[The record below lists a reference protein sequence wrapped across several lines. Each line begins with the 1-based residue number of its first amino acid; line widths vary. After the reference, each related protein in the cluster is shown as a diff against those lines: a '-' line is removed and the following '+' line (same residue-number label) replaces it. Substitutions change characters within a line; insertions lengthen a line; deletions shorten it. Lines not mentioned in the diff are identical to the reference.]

1 MDQYL
6 LALGEFSTDNFSIV
20 TDEKT
25 DVDEMMPNATLNWFF
40 FILATFITQITIMNM
55 LIAIMG
61 DTFGKV
67 TEIKEQSALREKIK
81 ILADF
86 VDIVSLENKQSSYV
100 YAMKPRNP
108 SNLEEGSW
116 EGTVTTL
123 KKTIETSM
131 RDQKSSFN
139 KKIGDV
145 QAEVKIAGT
154 SVKLL
159 EEKVNV
165 LQGMGAKHE
174 AAQMRQYDILKR
186 IEERLAKNDDAE
198 EDKGQSRNETRQGM
212 FGQGMFGSIRGKADE
227 DQDVEDH

>member
-1 MDQYL
+1 MNQYL
-6 LALGEFSTDNFSIV
+6 LALGEFDTENFSMSG
-20 TDEKT
+20 D
-25 DVDEMMPNATLNWFF
+25 DMLPNAGLNWFF
-40 FILATFITQITIMNM
+40 FVLATFITQITIMNM

-86 VDIVSLENKQSSYV
+86 VDIISLENNTSSYV

-123 KKTIETSM
+123 KKTIETTM

-145 QAEVKIAGT
+145 QAEVKFAGT
-154 SVKLL
+154 AVKLL
-159 EEKVNV
+159 EEKISVIQGNGMKQEA
-165 LQGMGAKHE
+165 LQMKQLA
-174 AAQMRQYDILKR
+174 LL
-186 IEERLAKNDDAE
+186 EEMNKKMLSTGNGDVTK
-198 EDKGQSRNETRQGM
+198 K
-212 FGQGMFGSIRGKADE
+212 KAMP
-227 DQDVEDH
+227 